1 MIPFRA
7 MGKMKPKSAWAS
19 GLLTMALLGGCA
31 STGRSQLR
39 EQPAPPS
46 APAMKRTAAP
56 LSSAPAPAPRQ
67 PMTEGRLID
76 SGLIIETF
84 ATRFGTRDLKQVPSE
99 VIDTGIFRYVP
110 YLTYETSRGEL
121 NIYGDPQHPAGV
133 EIGIYAGKTSTKQ
146 ELRSL
151 MAGLLQQAAD
161 RELVH
166 GLSLDEDRL
175 ERAGLTFEVTPPTA
189 DESYGGWWISIY
201 DAAAI
206 DKARASDA
214 ELKTISVDAPER
226 KNEPPAETKK
236 PARKAKETG
245 TSDRVYI
252 QDYSRED
259 GAYVRPPL

>member
-7 MGKMKPKSAWAS
+7 KRKMNPKSALAS
-19 GLLTMALLGGCA
+19 GLLTMALLGGCPNP
-31 STGRSQLR
+31 GRSQLR
-39 EQPAPPS
+39 EQPAPPP
-46 APAMKRTAAP
+46 APALKSTAVP
-56 LSSAPAPAPRQ
+56 LSSAPASRQ
-67 PMTEGRLID
+67 PMTVGRLID

-84 ATRFGTRDLKQVPSE
+84 STRFGTKDLKQVPSD
-99 VIDTGIFRYVP
+99 VIDSGVFRYVP

-146 ELRSL
+146 ELRTL

-166 GLSLDEDRL
+166 GLSLDEDKL

-189 DESYGGWWISIY
+189 EGSYGGWWISIY

-206 DKARASDA
+206 DRARASDA
-214 ELKTISVDAPER
+214 ELKTIAVEAPAR
-226 KNEPPAETKK
+226 KNEPPAEPKK
-236 PARKAKETG
+236 PARKTKETG
-245 TSDRVYI
+245 PSDRVYI